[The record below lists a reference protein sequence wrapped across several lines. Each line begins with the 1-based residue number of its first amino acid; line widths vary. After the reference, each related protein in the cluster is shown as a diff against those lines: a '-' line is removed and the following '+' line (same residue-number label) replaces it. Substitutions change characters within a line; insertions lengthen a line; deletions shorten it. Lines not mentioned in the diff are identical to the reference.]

1 MTIKSKQAKSANKL
15 KAPLI
20 LTGLGLT
27 LGWALIVAMTGMPVA
42 LSCAINPN
50 ACDQGVALAQLIIF
64 TPIVIG
70 SIAMPVGV
78 VLYERWSMIVKILFV
93 ATVGAALYFIS
104 FWVIV
109 FMIIAFHGLQ
119 G

>member
-1 MTIKSKQAKSANKL
+1 MTVKSKQAKSVNGL

-27 LGWALIVAMTGMPVA
+27 FGWALIAAMIDMPVA

-50 ACDQGVALAQLIIF
+50 ACDQGVTLAQLIIF

-70 SIAMPVGV
+70 SIAMPIGV
-78 VLYERWSMIVKILFV
+78 VLYERWSMIAKIVFV
-93 ATVGAALYFIS
+93 AIVGATLCFIS
-104 FWVIV
+104 FWIIV